1 MRKFCDQT
9 LQERAEVFVTE
20 SGIADDAAHREC
32 VDRILPG
39 NGDDPNIVGHHDVL
53 ALPGDPK
60 ARFL

>member
-9 LQERAEVFVTE
+9 LHERAEVFVTE
-20 SGIADDAAHREC
+20 YGVAGDSPDREC